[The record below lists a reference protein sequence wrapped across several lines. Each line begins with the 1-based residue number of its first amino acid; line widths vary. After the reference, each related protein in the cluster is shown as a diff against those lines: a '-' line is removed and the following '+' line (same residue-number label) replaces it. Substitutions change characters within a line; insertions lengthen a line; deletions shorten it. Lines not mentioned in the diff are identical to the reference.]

1 MSRGAI
7 RVQGCRAR
15 LLWVIHITLVR
26 FAPGAGFGPQAANGR
41 VALVFGQP
49 QFDFE
54 DAVAG
59 FITLVLGMLALN
71 LDLDK

>member
-1 MSRGAI
+1 LSGSR
-7 RVQGCRAR
+7 QERA
-15 LLWVIHITLVR
+15 
-26 FAPGAGFGPQAANGR
+26 FGPQAANGR